1 MAVSYVGNPADK
13 LQGASPAARRD
24 ERPAPARKR
33 TKVQRE
39 ADEISGIA
47 QNREAIM
54 RTITVAAAMILLLTA
69 HANSQ
74 NLNML
79 GGLGDKRPLSAE
91 EVAKQKAADEA
102 YKAAV
107 GKIPDQKSTDPWGT
121 VRDAAPSKNSQMKP
135 QTGPK

>member
-1 MAVSYVGNPADK
+1 
-13 LQGASPAARRD
+13 
-24 ERPAPARKR
+24 
-33 TKVQRE
+33 
-39 ADEISGIA
+39 
-47 QNREAIM
+47 M

-91 EVAKQKAADEA
+91 EAAKQKAADEA

-107 GKIPDQKSTDPWGT
+107 GKIRGQCGGGA
-121 VRDAAPSKNSQMKP
+121 DAFIPFSRPAPCPSAEIVN
-135 QTGPK
+135 

>member
-1 MAVSYVGNPADK
+1 
-13 LQGASPAARRD
+13 
-24 ERPAPARKR
+24 
-33 TKVQRE
+33 
-39 ADEISGIA
+39 
-47 QNREAIM
+47 M
-54 RTITVAAAMILLLTA
+54 RTITVAAAMTLLLTA

-91 EVAKQKAADEA
+91 KAADEA

-121 VRDAAPSKNSQMKP
+121 VRDTAPSKNSQMKP
-135 QTGPK
+135 QTVPK

>member
-1 MAVSYVGNPADK
+1 
-13 LQGASPAARRD
+13 
-24 ERPAPARKR
+24 
-33 TKVQRE
+33 VQRE
-39 ADEISGIA
+39 ADKISGIA

-91 EVAKQKAADEA
+91 EAAIRGRGGEAKGCRRSLQSGGRKNTQP
-102 YKAAV
+102 KIHRSV
-107 GKIPDQKSTDPWGT
+107 GNC
-121 VRDAAPSKNSQMKP
+121 A
-135 QTGPK
+135 

>member
-1 MAVSYVGNPADK
+1 
-13 LQGASPAARRD
+13 
-24 ERPAPARKR
+24 
-33 TKVQRE
+33 VQRE

-91 EVAKQKAADEA
+91 EAAKQKAADEA

-121 VRDAAPSKNSQMKP
+121 VRDTAPSKNSQMKP
-135 QTGPK
+135 QTVPK

>member
-1 MAVSYVGNPADK
+1 
-13 LQGASPAARRD
+13 
-24 ERPAPARKR
+24 
-33 TKVQRE
+33 
-39 ADEISGIA
+39 
-47 QNREAIM
+47 M

-91 EVAKQKAADEA
+91 EAAKQKAADEA

-107 GKIPDQKSTDPWGT
+107 GKIPDQTKSADPWGT
-121 VRDAAPSKNSQMKP
+121 VRDTAPSKNSQMKP
-135 QTGPK
+135 QTGSK